1 MPRLYLGYHYLS
13 DLLAGAALGTL
24 SVAAALRTPLPARAA
39 ARVDERLRRL
49 DARAPGLLLLASF
62 ALGAECLH
70 VFESTRKMARA
81 AGEVA
86 HAIAAEEPAGEAA
99 PYHAAASELAGGH
112 EAACGA
118 SVAESPCAALAS
130 D

>member
-1 MPRLYLGYHYLS
+1 MGYHHLS
-13 DLLAGAALGTL
+13 DLLAGAALGVL
-24 SVAAALRTPLPARAA
+24 SVAAALRAPSPAGAA
-39 ARVDERLRRL
+39 ASADARLRRL
-49 DARAPGLLLLASF
+49 DARAPGLLPLAFF

-86 HAIAAEEPAGEAA
+86 HAMAEEEPAGEA
-99 PYHAAASELAGGH
+99 PPHHAAASEPAGGD